1 MSSFFR
7 SRSVQMTILV
17 VSFLLVF
24 VPYFIPW
31 GPLDWLSGK
40 LMTIAAVTN
49 AFTIVIAVYSQ
60 FRRSGR
66 FINQRRKGWVYHIYL
81 LALLAIMTLS
91 GFILGQHVGAY
102 EWLLLAV
109 VTPLS
114 SVIYGMLAFYMSSA
128 GARAFRARSPQ
139 AALLLLAGFVVLLYQ
154 APLTGAYF
162 PGIEGAAVYLTDTF
176 GMSVSRMFSISV
188 SIGAIVLGV
197 RMLTGKEVAFLG
209 FGEGEE

>member
-1 MSSFFR
+1 
-7 SRSVQMTILV
+7 MTVLV

-91 GFILGQHVGAY
+91 GFIFGQHVGAY

-114 SVIYGMLAFYMSSA
+114 SVIYGILAFYMSSA

-176 GMSVSRMFSISV
+176 GMAVSRMFSISV

>member
-1 MSSFFR
+1 MSSFFK
-7 SRSVQMTILV
+7 SRSAQITVLI

-66 FINQRRKGWVYHIYL
+66 FINERRKGWVYHIYL
-81 LALLAIMTLS
+81 LALMAIMTLS
-91 GFILGQHVGAY
+91 GFIFGQHAGAY
-102 EWLLLAV
+102 EWILLAV

-114 SVIYGMLAFYMSSA
+114 SVIYGILAFYMSSA

-139 AALLLLAGFVVLLYQ
+139 SALLLIAGFVVLMYQ
-154 APLTGAYF
+154 APLTGAFF
-162 PGIEGAAVYLTDTF
+162 PGIEGAATYLTDTF

-209 FGEGEE
+209 FGEGDE

>member
-1 MSSFFR
+1 MSSFFK
-7 SRSVQMTILV
+7 SRGAQIAVLV

-24 VPYFIPW
+24 VPYFVEFQ
-31 GPLDWLSGK
+31 PLEWFSGK

-49 AFTIVIAVYSQ
+49 AFTIAIAVYSQ

-66 FINQRRKGWVYHIYL
+66 FIQERRKGWLYHIYL
-81 LALLAIMTLS
+81 LALLVIMTLS
-91 GFILGQHVGAY
+91 GLLFGQHEGVY
-102 EWLLLAV
+102 EFLLVSV

-114 SVIYGMLAFYMSSA
+114 SVIYGILAFYMSSA
-128 GARAFRARSPQ
+128 GARAFRARSPH
-139 AALLLLAGFVVLLYQ
+139 AALLLLAGFIVLLYQ
-154 APLTGAYF
+154 APLTGAFF
-162 PGIEGAAVYLTDTF
+162 PGIEGAATYLTDTF

-197 RMLTGKEVAFLG
+197 RMLTGREVAFLG

>member
-1 MSSFFR
+1 
-7 SRSVQMTILV
+7 VQMTVLV

-24 VPYFIPW
+24 IPYFIPW
-31 GPLDWLSGK
+31 GPLDWFSGK

-66 FINQRRKGWVYHIYL
+66 FIREKRKGWAYHIYL
-81 LALLAIMTLS
+81 LALLALMTLS
-91 GFILGQHVGAY
+91 GIIFGQHVGAY

-114 SVIYGMLAFYMSSA
+114 SVIYGILAFYMASA

>member
-1 MSSFFR
+1 MSSIFK
-7 SRSVQMTILV
+7 SRSVQMAVLV

-24 VPYFIPW
+24 IPYFIPW
-31 GPLDWLSGK
+31 GPLDWFSGK

-49 AFTIVIAVYSQ
+49 AFTVVIAVYSQ

-66 FINQRRKGWVYHIYL
+66 FIREKRKGWVFHVYL
-81 LALLAIMTLS
+81 LGLLAIMTLS
-91 GFILGQHVGAY
+91 GILLGQHVGAY

-114 SVIYGMLAFYMSSA
+114 SVIYGILAFYMASA

-139 AALLLLAGFVVLLYQ
+139 AALLLIAGFIVLLYQ
-154 APLTGAYF
+154 APLTGAIF
-162 PGIEGAAVYLTDTF
+162 PGIEGAATYLTDTF

>member
-91 GFILGQHVGAY
+91 GFILGQHGGAY

>member
-1 MSSFFR
+1 
-7 SRSVQMTILV
+7 MTVLV

-66 FINQRRKGWVYHIYL
+66 FIREKRKGWVYHIYL
-81 LALLAIMTLS
+81 LVLLAIMTLS
-91 GFILGQHVGAY
+91 GFILGQHAGAY

-114 SVIYGMLAFYMSSA
+114 SVIYGILAFYMASA

-139 AALLLLAGFVVLLYQ
+139 AALLLVAGFIVLLYQ
-154 APLTGAYF
+154 APLTGAFF
-162 PGIEGAAVYLTDTF
+162 PGIEGAATYITNTF

-197 RMLTGKEVAFLG
+197 RMLTGREVAFLG
-209 FGEGEE
+209 FTEGEE

>member
-1 MSSFFR
+1 MSSIFK
-7 SRSVQMTILV
+7 SRSVQMTVLV

-24 VPYFIPW
+24 IPYFIPW
-31 GPLDWLSGK
+31 GPLDWFSGK

-49 AFTIVIAVYSQ
+49 AFTVVIAVYSQ

-66 FINQRRKGWVYHIYL
+66 FIREKRKGWVFHVYL
-81 LALLAIMTLS
+81 LGLLAIMTLS
-91 GFILGQHVGAY
+91 GILLGQHVGAY

-114 SVIYGMLAFYMSSA
+114 SVIYGILAFYMASA

-139 AALLLLAGFVVLLYQ
+139 AALLLIAGFIVLLYQ
-154 APLTGAYF
+154 APLTGAVF
-162 PGIEGAAVYLTDTF
+162 PGIEGAATYLTDTF

-209 FGEGEE
+209 FSEGEE

>member
-1 MSSFFR
+1 
-7 SRSVQMTILV
+7 MTVLV

-66 FINQRRKGWVYHIYL
+66 FIREKRKGWIYHIYL
-81 LALLAIMTLS
+81 LVLLAIMTLS
-91 GFILGQHVGAY
+91 GFIIGQHAGAY

-114 SVIYGMLAFYMSSA
+114 SVIYGILAFYMASA

-209 FGEGEE
+209 FAEGEE

>member
-1 MSSFFR
+1 MA
-7 SRSVQMTILV
+7 VLV

-24 VPYFIPW
+24 IPYFIPW
-31 GPLDWLSGK
+31 GPLDWFSGK

-49 AFTIVIAVYSQ
+49 AFTVVIAVYSQ

-66 FINQRRKGWVYHIYL
+66 FIREKRRGWVFHIYL
-81 LALLAIMTLS
+81 LALLAVMTMS
-91 GFILGQHVGAY
+91 GIFLGQHVGAY

-114 SVIYGMLAFYMSSA
+114 SVIYGILAFYMASA

-139 AALLLLAGFVVLLYQ
+139 AALLLLAGFIVLLYQ
-154 APLTGAYF
+154 APLTGAVF
-162 PGIEGAAVYLTDTF
+162 PGIEGAATYLTDTF

>member
-1 MSSFFR
+1 
-7 SRSVQMTILV
+7 MTVLV

-66 FINQRRKGWVYHIYL
+66 FIREKRKGWIYHIYL
-81 LALLAIMTLS
+81 LVLLAIMTLS
-91 GFILGQHVGAY
+91 GFIIGQHAGAY

-114 SVIYGMLAFYMSSA
+114 SVIYGILAFYMASA

-154 APLTGAYF
+154 APLTGAFF
-162 PGIEGAAVYLTDTF
+162 PGIEGAATYLTDTF

>member
-66 FINQRRKGWVYHIYL
+66 FINQKRKGWVYHIYL

-91 GFILGQHVGAY
+91 GFIFGQHVGAY

-114 SVIYGMLAFYMSSA
+114 SVIYGILAFYMSSA
-128 GARAFRARSPQ
+128 GARALRARSPQ

-162 PGIEGAAVYLTDTF
+162 PGIEGAATYLTDTF

>member
-1 MSSFFR
+1 
-7 SRSVQMTILV
+7 MTVLV

-66 FINQRRKGWVYHIYL
+66 FIREKRKGWAYHIYL
-81 LALLAIMTLS
+81 LVLLAIMTLS
-91 GFILGQHVGAY
+91 GFILGQHAGAY

-114 SVIYGMLAFYMSSA
+114 SVIYGILAFYMASA

-139 AALLLLAGFVVLLYQ
+139 AALLLVAGFIVLLYQ
-154 APLTGAYF
+154 APLTGAFF
-162 PGIEGAAVYLTDTF
+162 PGIEGAATYITNTF

-197 RMLTGKEVAFLG
+197 RMLTGREVAFLG
-209 FGEGEE
+209 FTEGEE

>member
-7 SRSVQMTILV
+7 SRSLQMTVLV

-102 EWLLLAV
+102 EWILLAV

-114 SVIYGMLAFYMSSA
+114 SVIYGILAFYMSSA

>member
-1 MSSFFR
+1 MSSIFK
-7 SRSVQMTILV
+7 SRSVQMTVLV

-24 VPYFIPW
+24 IPYFIPW
-31 GPLDWLSGK
+31 GPLDWFSGK

-49 AFTIVIAVYSQ
+49 AFTVVIAVYSQ

-66 FINQRRKGWVYHIYL
+66 FIREKRKGWVFHVYL
-81 LALLAIMTLS
+81 LGLLAIMTLS
-91 GFILGQHVGAY
+91 GILLGQHVGAY

-114 SVIYGMLAFYMSSA
+114 SVIYGILAFYMASA

-139 AALLLLAGFVVLLYQ
+139 AALLLIAGFIVLLYQ
-154 APLTGAYF
+154 APLTGAIF
-162 PGIEGAAVYLTDTF
+162 PGIEGAATYLTDTF

-209 FGEGEE
+209 FSEGEE

>member
-7 SRSVQMTILV
+7 SRSLQMTVLV

-81 LALLAIMTLS
+81 LALLVIMTLS

-102 EWLLLAV
+102 EWILLAV

-114 SVIYGMLAFYMSSA
+114 SVIYGILAFYMSSA

>member
-1 MSSFFR
+1 MSSFFK
-7 SRSVQMTILV
+7 SRSAQMAVLV

-24 VPYFIPW
+24 IPYFIPW
-31 GPLDWLSGK
+31 GPLDWFSGK

-49 AFTIVIAVYSQ
+49 AFTVVIAVYSQ

-66 FINQRRKGWVYHIYL
+66 FIREKRRGWVFHIYL

-91 GFILGQHVGAY
+91 GILLGQHVGAY

-114 SVIYGMLAFYMSSA
+114 SVIYGILAFYMASA

-139 AALLLLAGFVVLLYQ
+139 AALLLIAGFIVLLYQ
-154 APLTGAYF
+154 APLTGAIF
-162 PGIEGAAVYLTDTF
+162 PGIEGAATYLTDTF

-209 FGEGEE
+209 FSEGEE

>member
-1 MSSFFR
+1 MSSIFK
-7 SRSVQMTILV
+7 SRSVQMAVLV

-24 VPYFIPW
+24 IPYFIPW
-31 GPLDWLSGK
+31 GPLDWFSGK

-49 AFTIVIAVYSQ
+49 AFTVVIAVYSQ

-66 FINQRRKGWVYHIYL
+66 FIREKRRGWVFHIYL

-91 GFILGQHVGAY
+91 GILLGQHVGAY

-114 SVIYGMLAFYMSSA
+114 SVIYGILAFYMASA

-139 AALLLLAGFVVLLYQ
+139 AALLLIAGFIVLLYQ
-154 APLTGAYF
+154 APLTGAVF
-162 PGIEGAAVYLTDTF
+162 PGIEGAATYLTDTF

>member
-1 MSSFFR
+1 
-7 SRSVQMTILV
+7 MTVLV

-81 LALLAIMTLS
+81 LALLVIMTLS

-102 EWLLLAV
+102 EWILLAV

-114 SVIYGMLAFYMSSA
+114 SVIYGILAFYMSSA

>member
-66 FINQRRKGWVYHIYL
+66 FINQKRKGWVYHIYL

-91 GFILGQHVGAY
+91 GFILGQHGGAY

-162 PGIEGAAVYLTDTF
+162 PGIEGAATYLTDTF

>member
-1 MSSFFR
+1 MSSFFK
-7 SRSVQMTILV
+7 SRSAQISVLII
-17 VSFLLVF
+17 SFLLVF

-66 FINQRRKGWVYHIYL
+66 FINERRKGWVYHIYL
-81 LALLAIMTLS
+81 LALMAIMVLS
-91 GFILGQHVGAY
+91 GFIFGQHEGAY

-114 SVIYGMLAFYMSSA
+114 SVIYGILAFYMSSA
-128 GARAFRARSPQ
+128 GARAFRA
-139 AALLLLAGFVVLLYQ
+139 LAGFVVLMYQ
-154 APLTGAYF
+154 APLTGAFF
-162 PGIEGAAVYLTDTF
+162 PGIEGAATYLTDTF

-209 FGEGEE
+209 FGEGDE